1 MEMYKHALNTII
13 RSVGC
18 SYTHFRGE
26 TVLIGTSTQTTSNSI
41 Q

>member
-1 MEMYKHALNTII
+1 MNTII
-13 RSVGC
+13 RSV
-18 SYTHFRGE
+18 SHMVVLTLAHFRGE